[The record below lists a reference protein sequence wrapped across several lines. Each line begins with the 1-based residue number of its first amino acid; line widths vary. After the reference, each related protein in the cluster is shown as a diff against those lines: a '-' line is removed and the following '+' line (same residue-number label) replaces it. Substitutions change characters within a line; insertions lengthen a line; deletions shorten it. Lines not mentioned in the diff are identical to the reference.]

1 MDPLEGLLQRE
12 DTALV
17 VIDIQEKLFP
27 KVNNQ
32 QLVLDRC
39 LKTIEFCKRL
49 NIPIIVTE
57 QYPSGLG
64 QTLPVV
70 QDTLGS
76 FYKPISKTAF
86 SCFGEPAF
94 VETVKDLGVESLVL
108 IGIETHVCVAQT
120 TLVGMHGHDLEMVVL
135 ADCVSSRDAQ
145 NTEVGLRRMDEEGGI
160 ISSMEMFFYE
170 MLVRAKTEEHQAV
183 FDLLK

>member
-1 MDPLEGLLQRE
+1 MEALEGLLQRE

-17 VIDIQEKLFP
+17 VVDIQEKLFP
-27 KVNNQ
+27 KVINH

-49 NIPIIVTE
+49 NIPIIVSE

-64 QTLPVV
+64 LTLPAV
-70 QDTLGS
+70 QDTLGAE
-76 FYKPISKTAF
+76 YKPIAKTAF

-94 VETVKDLGVESLVL
+94 VEAVEELEVASLVL
-108 IGIETHVCVAQT
+108 IGVETHVCVAQT
-120 TLVGMHGHDLEMVVL
+120 ALVGMHGHDLEMVVL
-135 ADCVSSRDAQ
+135 ADCVSSRDAY
-145 NTEVGLRRMDEEGGI
+145 NTDVGLRRIDEEGGI